1 MRTLETMTAEE
12 LAAQSF
18 PPPTFIVENL
28 IPIGMNVL
36 GGAGKI
42 GKSWMMLWLALRVAQ
57 GKPVW
62 ERQTMQCD
70 VLYLCLEDTF
80 PRIQRR
86 MAAINETP
94 APGLH
99 FAVQSGKLHDG
110 LEEQITE
117 HLCLHP
123 ETKLIIIDT
132 LKKVRECN
140 EASYAGDYDDV
151 SALKAIADERNISIV
166 VVHHLRKTKD
176 KDDPFNE
183 LIGSNGVMGAVD
195 TAYLLKKGFRGAK
208 TATLLVTGRDV
219 EDQELVLRFENCVWE
234 LVEERSEEEMQN
246 EAVPPFLMRIVAFM
260 QDKPCWEG
268 TATELL
274 EAVGETELKPTSV
287 VRCLG
292 EYYYEL
298 LQPQGIRFDTKR
310 TGQSRLI
317 CLTRCDGDDT
327 NDEDDANDAYDEE
340 GENANSVINA
350 ESSQPSLPSQA
361 S

>member
-18 PPPTFIVENL
+18 PPPSFIVENL
-28 IPIGMNVL
+28 IPMGMNVL

-42 GKSWMMLWLALRVAQ
+42 GKSWMMLWLAMRVAQ
-57 GKPVW
+57 GLPVW
-62 ERQTMQCD
+62 DRPTMQCG

-94 APGLH
+94 VPHLR

-123 ETKLIIIDT
+123 DTKLVIIDT
-132 LKKVRECN
+132 LKKVRDSS

-151 SALKAIADERNISIV
+151 AALKAIADDRNISIII
-166 VVHHLRKTKD
+166 VHHLRKTKD
-176 KDDPFNE
+176 KEDPFNE
-183 LIGSNGVMGAVD
+183 LIGSNGVLGAVD

-208 TATLLVTGRDV
+208 TATLMVTGRDV
-219 EDQELVLRFENCVWE
+219 EDQELVLRFEDCVWE
-234 LVEERSEEEMQN
+234 LVEERNEEEL
-246 EAVPPFLMRIVAFM
+246 ADAAIPPFLLKIMAFM
-260 QDKPCWEG
+260 QDKTRWEG

-274 EAVGETELKPTSV
+274 EAVGETDVKPNSV
-287 VRCLG
+287 THALG

-298 LQPQGIRFDTKR
+298 LQPQGIGYDTRR

-317 CLTRCDGDDT
+317 CLTRCDSDDGC
-327 NDEDDANDAYDEE
+327 DANDAYDGDDDTEE
-340 GENANSVINA
+340 YSNED
-350 ESSQPSLPSQA
+350 ETSSQPSLPS
-361 S
+361 

>member
-1 MRTLETMTAEE
+1 MTAEE

-18 PPPTFIVENL
+18 PPPTFIVEDL

-42 GKSWMMLWLALRVAQ
+42 GKSWMMLWLAMRVAQ
-57 GKPVW
+57 GLPVW
-62 ERQTMQCD
+62 ERQTMRCG

-94 APGLH
+94 VPGLH

-132 LKKVRECN
+132 LKKVRECS
-140 EASYAGDYDDV
+140 EVSYAGDYDDV
-151 SALKAIADERNISIV
+151 SALKTIADERNISIV
-166 VVHHLRKTKD
+166 IVHHLRKTKD

-195 TAYLLKKGFRGAK
+195 TAYLLRKGFRGAK

-219 EDQELVLRFENCVWE
+219 EDQELILRFENCVWE
-234 LVEERSEEEMQN
+234 LVEERSDDAIQS
-246 EAVPPFLMRIVAFM
+246 AAIPSFLRRVVAFM

-298 LQPQGIRFDTKR
+298 LQPQGIRYDTKR

-317 CLTRCDGDDT
+317 CLTRCDSDDA
-327 NDEDDANDAYDEE
+327 NDEDDANDAYDDEC
-340 GENANSVINA
+340 ENTNSVING